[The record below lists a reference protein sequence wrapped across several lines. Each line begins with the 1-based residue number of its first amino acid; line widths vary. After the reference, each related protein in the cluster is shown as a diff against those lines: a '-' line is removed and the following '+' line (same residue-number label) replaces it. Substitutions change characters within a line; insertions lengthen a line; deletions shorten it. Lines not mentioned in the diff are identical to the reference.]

1 MCCKWT
7 LRKLSL
13 RCAVLTGMCQY
24 IQSLG
29 GVYLMDVQ
37 VIMGGGRKYMYP
49 KDTPDVEYPNEKQ
62 HYGTRKDGRNLID
75 EWKERMKEK
84 VSAFLCFFFLP
95 PIVFVSPL
103 G

>member
-1 MCCKWT
+1 MH
-7 LRKLSL
+7 
-13 RCAVLTGMCQY
+13 
-24 IQSLG
+24 
-29 GVYLMDVQ
+29 VQ

-84 VSAFLCFFFLP
+84 VSAFLWFFFLP
-95 PIVFVSPL
+95 PSFTHLASCL
-103 G
+103 CFSTRLELTTSLYF